1 MSDSRRG
8 RSDVKGSAKDPG
20 SCSIPRGERAADSGR
35 CRSSPSGSV
44 PWPAA
49 TALKRYEARFEYA
62 TSIARP
68 TNAVCGSAAASD
80 IPTAVAFVDLTGFTQ
95 LTEQHGDRTAAAVAA
110 RFADMARE
118 VVGRRQGRLV
128 KQLGDG
134 VLVRYPSAVA
144 SVEATLALLDAMA
157 ASDLP
162 AGHAGV
168 DAGPLVT
175 RDADVF
181 GRAVNRASR
190 LATIATPGEL
200 IATATFADSL
210 PAGQFQAEPMG
221 AVELKGISHPT
232 EVVRLSRPA

>member
-1 MSDSRRG
+1 
-8 RSDVKGSAKDPG
+8 
-20 SCSIPRGERAADSGR
+20 
-35 CRSSPSGSV
+35 
-44 PWPAA
+44 
-49 TALKRYEARFEYA
+49 
-62 TSIARP
+62 
-68 TNAVCGSAAASD
+68 
-80 IPTAVAFVDLTGFTQ
+80 VDLAGFTQ

-110 RFADMARE
+110 RLADMTRE

-210 PAGQFQAEPMG
+210 PAGHFLAEPMG

-232 EVVRLSRPA
+232 EVVRLSRLA